1 MVLVI
6 KDLRCWFNIYNGVK
20 RQVHTNF
27 TFTIMGSLYCTT
39 VWLRKPE
46 QDQLDAQQCGSES
59 LNKIS
64 WMHSRFTLHDFAA
77 TCTLYITL
85 YKLWNTDWSWYATLH
100 HAQLSLA
107 VQYAGHLFI
116 KSVPC
121 IWDDCTVSTIS
132 EQEARKHTQYSHQ
145 ATGWMI
151 QGWMPDR
158 GKSCCSYWCCPD
170 WSWGSATP
178 IFKG

>member
-1 MVLVI
+1 
-6 KDLRCWFNIYNGVK
+6 
-20 RQVHTNF
+20 
-27 TFTIMGSLYCTT
+27 MGSNARCIQTSHSLLWDPCT
-39 VWLRKPE
+39 
-46 QDQLDAQQCGSES
+46 AQQCGSES